1 MSIGLVQKL
10 PFHHSGQGTMYT
22 LVYTAITAVIVHILG
37 RSQGTGGDGSD
48 SSFKFNEA
56 RFQEVPYLDE
66 AQSSSR
72 SALEG
77 TWCVRCDATRQTIN
91 VPHLLELVQ
100 GPFARV

>member
-1 MSIGLVQKL
+1 
-10 PFHHSGQGTMYT
+10 MYT

-66 AQSSSR
+66 AQSGSR
-72 SALEG
+72 SVLEG
-77 TWCVRCDATRQTIN
+77 TWCVSCDATRQTIN